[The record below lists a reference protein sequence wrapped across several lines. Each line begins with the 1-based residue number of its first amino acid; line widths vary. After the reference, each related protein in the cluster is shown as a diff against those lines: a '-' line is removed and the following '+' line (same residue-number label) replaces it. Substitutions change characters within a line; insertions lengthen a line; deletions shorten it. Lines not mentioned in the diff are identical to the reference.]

1 MGHDITG
8 YKVSDTSHANG
19 LAYLRRRAFS
29 QFNGAIYQALD
40 AEACNGELS
49 GLGVERTFT
58 VEQLRAA
65 LARLPQDDN
74 HDRERFF
81 LETCINNSDGEAV
94 EITFY

>member
-1 MGHDITG
+1 MGHDIHG
-8 YKVSDTSHANG
+8 YKVSDPNHANG
-19 LAYLRRRAFS
+19 LAYLRRGALS
-29 QFNGAIYQALD
+29 QSVSALYRALD
-40 AEACNGELS
+40 AEDLDGFYS
-49 GLGVERTFT
+49 GRGKRTFT